1 MKRLLLLIPLLLLSS
16 LAPGAFAHMMS
27 MSTGDIN
34 IEGAKAHYTLRMPS
48 YEMAHVKNRERSLF
62 EQIRFSSAGQPARR
76 LNGSCRE
83 DMAQAVYV
91 CEADYEFP
99 SAVDRLQVECSF
111 YSVTVPN
118 HVHLLRAE
126 RNGRRDQAIFDVS
139 FPQAAIRFEPPSA
152 AEIALTQMGAG
163 ALRASGG
170 LVQVLFLATLVLAAR
185 GRRELAAMTG
195 MFLIGQIAS
204 ALLTPLTAWQP
215 APRFVEAA
223 AALTIAYLAVE
234 VLFMPDGRMRWL
246 IAGALGAFHG
256 LYFYLFLQASGYRPL
271 YVLSGA
277 ALAEISLI
285 VVLALAFVWIGR
297 ITPARRP
304 VQVSASVLL
313 AVGMVWFFLRLKS

>member
-1 MKRLLLLIPLLLLSS
+1 MKPLFLLLT
-16 LAPGAFAHMMS
+16 LAPATFAHMMS

-62 EQIRFSSAGQPARR
+62 EQIRFSSAGEPAKR
-76 LNGSCRE
+76 LNGECRE
-83 DMAQAVYV
+83 DMALAVYV

-99 SAVDRLQVECSF
+99 SAVNRLQVECTF
-111 YSVTVPN
+111 YAVTVPN

-126 RNGRRDQAIFDVS
+126 RNGGRDQAIFDAS
-139 FPQAAIRFEPPSA
+139 FPQAVIRFEPPSA
-152 AEIALTQMGAG
+152 AEVAVRQIGAG
-163 ALRASGG
+163 GLRASSG

-185 GRRELAAMTG
+185 SRRELIALAG
-195 MFLIGQIAS
+195 SFLSGQIAS
-204 ALLTPLTAWQP
+204 ALLTPLTRWQP

-246 IAGALGAFHG
+246 IAGALGIFHG
-256 LYFYLFLQASGYRPL
+256 LYFYLFLQASGYHAV
-271 YVLSGA
+271 YVMTGA
-277 ALAEISLI
+277 ALAEIALI
-285 VVLALAFVWIGR
+285 AALAFTFVRIGR
-297 ITPARRP
+297 ITAALRP

-313 AVGMVWFFLRLKS
+313 AVGMVWFFLRLKG